1 MSIRTVN
8 QLGNAWASCHVALP
22 LKLPWLTNLL
32 HFDKQTR
39 KICFSFVRGETTPL
53 MTHRRSL
60 WCHFLWHVTAT
71 IQIAARIRILKRSR
85 CGHQP
90 SHSKLGDIWQRRC
103 HVSHV
108 WLPYF
113 LCIFFLSWWFFF
125 SVLVFVNFPS
135 FVCLVPCDVLFFFFA
150 PCCSFPLH
158 LSFW

>member
-1 MSIRTVN
+1 MSKQFYSTHHYGVPWKCQSTPWINSETRRRRVT
-8 QLGNAWASCHVALP
+8 WPSP
-22 LKLPWLTNLL
+22 FKLPWLTNLL

-39 KICFSFVRGETTPL
+39 EICFSFVRGETTSL
-53 MTHRRSL
+53 MTHRRPL

-113 LCIFFLSWWFFF
+113 LCIFFLFPDGSSYRFWF
-125 SVLVFVNFPS
+125 
-135 FVCLVPCDVLFFFFA
+135 C
-150 PCCSFPLH
+150 
-158 LSFW
+158 